1 MHKSRSINL
10 YKYNKKN
17 DPREFCVD
25 IMGEKAYYHLNKGKT
40 LNITFDQIKEEEGIG

>member
-1 MHKSRSINL
+1 L

-25 IMGEKAYYHLNKGKT
+25 IMGEKAYYQLNKGKT